1 MNVSVPR
8 LTCDPNGLNVC
19 ANTNTVILYSQPFS
33 YLLILFSH
41 SCNELL
47 QSGGS
52 GSLYPFIF
60 FHLLYNAPSIHD
72 CDKLL
77 GPFSSNSRYFL
88 LLVYAL
94 YSSLQLVSSTSKILP
109 LITTGFFICSYHIIK
124 FPFYFIRGRILRRC
138 LLRHLV

>member
-1 MNVSVPR
+1 MNETVPR

-19 ANTNTVILYSQPFS
+19 ANTNTVILYSQPFW
-33 YLLILFSH
+33 YFLILSSH

-52 GSLYPFIF
+52 GSFIPLIF
-60 FHLLYNAPSIHD
+60 FHLLYNAPIIHD
-72 CDKLL
+72 CARLL
-77 GPFSSNSRYFL
+77 GPFSNRSSSYL

-94 YSSLQLVSSTSKILP
+94 YSSLQLSTSKIFP
-109 LITTGFFICSYHIIK
+109 IITTRFFICFHHILK
-124 FPFYFIRGRILRRC
+124 FPFYLIRGRILRRY